1 MQRLERRD
9 VKEPA
14 ATLMFRQCRNPR
26 SCVNSLPDP
35 LNEAISM
42 INRIFVAVVDHEEFV
57 LKLIG
62 NRHKLIT
69 VYGSR
74 VPRFYRIL
82 NAVVRLD
89 LGAAIT
95 TLYVMY
101 FFEHAAEYV
110 IAPAELSSLISIF
123 LLYESVYSD
132 SAIWAVAES
141 DCLSSKLPMH
151 GAAV

>member
-1 MQRLERRD
+1 M
-9 VKEPA
+9 KEPA
-14 ATLMFRQCRNPR
+14 ATLMFRQCRSPR
-26 SCVNSLPDP
+26 SFADRLPDP

-42 INRIFVAVVDHEEFV
+42 IIYLFVAVVDHEEFV
-57 LKLIG
+57 LKLVSDLQ
-62 NRHKLIT
+62 KLVS

-95 TLYVMY
+95 TLYVMH

-110 IAPAELSSLISIF
+110 IAPAERAWL
-123 LLYESVYSD
+123 
-132 SAIWAVAES
+132 
-141 DCLSSKLPMH
+141 
-151 GAAV
+151 

>member
-1 MQRLERRD
+1 
-9 VKEPA
+9 
-14 ATLMFRQCRNPR
+14 
-26 SCVNSLPDP
+26 
-35 LNEAISM
+35 M
-42 INRIFVAVVDHEEFV
+42 IDLSVAVVDHEEFV

-110 IAPAELSSLISIF
+110 IAPALISIF

-132 SAIWAVAES
+132 SAIWAVAEP

-151 GAAV
+151 SAAV

>member
-26 SCVNSLPDP
+26 SCVNSLHDP
-35 LNEAISM
+35 LNEAVCM
-42 INRIFVAVVDHEEFV
+42 IDLSVAVVDHEEFV

-82 NAVVRLD
+82 NAVVRLASTMPQNTSS
-89 LGAAIT
+89 LPQNG
-95 TLYVMY
+95 
-101 FFEHAAEYV
+101 HG
-110 IAPAELSSLISIF
+110 LSSLISIF

-132 SAIWAVAES
+132 SAIWAVAEP
-141 DCLSSKLPMH
+141 DRLSSKLPMH
-151 GAAV
+151 SAAV

>member
-26 SCVNSLPDP
+26 SCVNSLHDP
-35 LNEAISM
+35 LNEAVCM
-42 INRIFVAVVDHEEFV
+42 IDLSVAVVDHEEFV

-110 IAPAELSSLISIF
+110 IAPAERAWLNM
-123 LLYESVYSD
+123 
-132 SAIWAVAES
+132 A
-141 DCLSSKLPMH
+141 
-151 GAAV
+151 